1 MFLLLISVHKK
12 GLSQCPQVCA
22 PPQLTIQ
29 GRVVDA
35 NGKPVR
41 KVDLDF
47 FLLGFKL
54 PYVCDN
60 TDSSGYYS
68 VCVSTP
74 GLYRITYEPLYP
86 FNTNLIGKET
96 LNVDLAASR
105 ILPDIRL
112 EFGWSVAGQ
121 STDST
126 GKPIDSVNLAVDD
139 LVARRRLF
147 TPGDKTDS
155 LGNYRIVIP
164 NGTYRFRYAP
174 APGRR
179 QAGVQ
184 VDTVKIS
191 GRDTVINVTIRS
203 GFFVSATINDTT
215 FNPTGTP
222 IAGVDLDME
231 DTLGNK
237 IFLPRNTSDPLGKLT
252 VVAPGNVYDFLFVP
266 PRDSHFVAKKM
277 RSFALGSDTSV
288 IQALERGAL
297 LTVRV
302 VDSLNQ
308 PVPFADLDV
317 IREFPTRNEMFTP
330 TDNADAQG
338 VIKVAVPPDSYTVV
352 INPPSGVV
360 NFVADTLPGLVQVF
374 NDTTIDVTLPGQP
387 VRITPP
393 GEERIL
399 DAFPN
404 PFRPAAS
411 PFIYFP
417 VDLTTL
423 PGDWKA
429 SLTIFTP
436 AGEIVF
442 KDEKELP
449 GGLMNGRE
457 LFWNGHNDDD
467 EPAASGVYFCKIL
480 LRKTDGSQRMEKV
493 LKAALIR

>member
-1 MFLLLISVHKK
+1 
-12 GLSQCPQVCA
+12 
-22 PPQLTIQ
+22 
-29 GRVVDA
+29 
-35 NGKPVR
+35 
-41 KVDLDF
+41 
-47 FLLGFKL
+47 
-54 PYVCDN
+54 
-60 TDSSGYYS
+60 
-68 VCVSTP
+68 
-74 GLYRITYEPLYP
+74 
-86 FNTNLIGKET
+86 
-96 LNVDLAASR
+96 
-105 ILPDIRL
+105 
-112 EFGWSVAGQ
+112 
-121 STDST
+121 
-126 GKPIDSVNLAVDD
+126 
-139 LVARRRLF
+139 
-147 TPGDKTDS
+147 
-155 LGNYRIVIP
+155 
-164 NGTYRFRYAP
+164 
-174 APGRR
+174 
-179 QAGVQ
+179 
-184 VDTVKIS
+184 
-191 GRDTVINVTIRS
+191 
-203 GFFVSATINDTT
+203 
-215 FNPTGTP
+215 
-222 IAGVDLDME
+222 
-231 DTLGNK
+231 
-237 IFLPRNTSDPLGKLT
+237 
-252 VVAPGNVYDFLFVP
+252 
-266 PRDSHFVAKKM
+266 
-277 RSFALGSDTSV
+277 
-288 IQALERGAL
+288 
-297 LTVRV
+297 
-302 VDSLNQ
+302 LNQ